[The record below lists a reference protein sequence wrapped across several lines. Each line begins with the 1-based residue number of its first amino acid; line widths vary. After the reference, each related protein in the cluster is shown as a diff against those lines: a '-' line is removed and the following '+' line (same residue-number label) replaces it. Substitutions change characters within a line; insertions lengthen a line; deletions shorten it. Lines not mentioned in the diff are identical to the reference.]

1 MAALTVSSEIERL
14 TESLRS
20 SRRAINEMGGTVA
33 SDAGFSSLPE
43 AISTLPVSQDL
54 IELTDDTV
62 AYSKDVPQKSAK
74 AAAVKKLGGM
84 SYKSKNLIQ
93 QSALQ
98 NYNANGI
105 TCKYL
110 EDEDSI
116 FVDGTVSAKEAIMIA
131 NYTYKAPIKPNTN
144 YVRTS
149 FAISGSTTI
158 PNDGWC
164 VFYLGYDDNGK
175 RANWMSV
182 SLNTNEIHSVVK
194 NSNAVTSMFGFWIF
208 ATPGVVFD
216 NYKFRVSLQEGDE
229 KLTDYSQ
236 YTPYFEGIHDAG
248 VSQIISTDKDGNTES
263 ATVIPEEI
271 LSLDG
276 YGRGVYGED
285 CNYIDFERRV
295 FIRKTRRIVFDGSE
309 WGDNLSGG
317 TFTYALPTPY
327 KMNSGHRGAVCSH
340 FEMTETPLSPVAP
353 SAGLVYGEY
362 IRFYTSYQSSTEW
375 KAWLSK
381 IYSEGNPLT
390 LEYAMNTAEEIPLDR
405 LPDNIIGVNGGGK
418 ITFENTD
425 KKAVPSTVA
434 FEVFA
439 N

>member
-43 AISTLPVSQDL
+43 AISTIPVSQDL

-62 AYSKDVPQKSAK
+62 AYSKDVPQKSAC

-84 SYKSKNLIQ
+84 SYKSKNLIP
-93 QSALQ
+93 QSTISG
-98 NYNANGI
+98 YNAFGVNV
-105 TCKYL
+105 KYL
-110 EDEDSI
+110 PDEDC
-116 FVDGTVSAKEAIMIA
+116 FLVNGTATGNGMAA
-131 NYTYKAPIKPNTN
+131 NFNYKIPIKPNTS
-144 YVRTS
+144 YVRTT
-149 FAISGSTTI
+149 FGISGSITI
-158 PNDGWC
+158 PSGSWG
-164 VFYLGYDDNGK
+164 VFYFGCDKDGS
-175 RANWMSV
+175 RENWTSV
-182 SLNTNEIHSVVK
+182 GLKTGEINSGITNSG
-194 NSNAVTSMFGFWIF
+194 SVTSMYGFWIYF
-208 ATPGVVFD
+208 TTGVVFD
-216 NYKFRVSLQEGDE
+216 NYKFRVSFQEGEE

-263 ATVIPEEI
+263 ATVIPGEI

-276 YGRGVYGED
+276 YGRGVSGED

-295 FIRKTRRIVFDGSE
+295 FVRKTKRIVFDGSE

-353 SAGLVYGEY
+353 SAGLVFGGY

-405 LPDNIIGVNGGGK
+405 LPDNIIGVKGGGK

-425 KKAVPSTVA
+425 KEAVPSTVA
-434 FEVFA
+434 FEVFT